1 MLFDIQDQIAQL
13 KDEIHN
19 KDTETIQA
27 IVRAGQQTAPVE
39 DSDTAILKIL
49 LPELLKNPKSMASLL
64 ELSDRIDQS
73 NSSKNRNGRIK

>member
-27 IVRAGQQTAPVE
+27 IIKASTPMTPVE
-39 DSDTAILKIL
+39 DANVSIMKAI
-49 LPELLKNPKSMASLL
+49 LPELLKNPSSMNALL
-64 ELSDRIDQS
+64 ELGEMA
-73 NSSKNRNGRIK
+73 NKGKK